1 MKGAFVVSRNNNG
14 LRGLVI
20 FNTISFI
27 IMIAVN
33 ILANTLPINGVTTA
47 QVSEAYPNL
56 FTPAPITF
64 AIWGVIYILLAI
76 FVIYQFGA
84 FKGNRRREE
93 VVRNIGIFFGVSS
106 LVNAGWIV
114 AWHYKNIAASLIVM
128 IVLLL
133 SLLVVYMRINS
144 LEMSKRERALVRF
157 PFSIY
162 LAWITIATIANFTVW
177 LVSIDWSGWGLSD
190 QSWTIIVIILGM
202 IISLALM
209 TANDDAAYGLAIIW
223 AYTGI
228 IIKQLSESGFNG
240 EYTGI
245 IIAAAISILIIVIT
259 MIYII
264 YKRKN
269 YRRAYP

>member
-1 MKGAFVVSRNNNG
+1 MKGAFVVSGKNNG
-14 LRGLVI
+14 LRGLII

-33 ILANTLPINGVTTA
+33 ILANLLPINGVTTA

-64 AIWGVIYILLAI
+64 AIWGVIYILLAV

-84 FKGNRRREE
+84 LKGNRRRAE
-93 VVRNIGIFFGVSS
+93 VIRNIGVFFGISS
-106 LVNAGWIV
+106 LVNAGWIF
-114 AWHYKNIAASLIVM
+114 AWHYKNIAASLIIM
-128 IVLLL
+128 IILLL
-133 SLLVVYMRINS
+133 SLLVVYTRINS
-144 LEMSKRERALVRF
+144 LEMSKREKALIRF

-223 AYTGI
+223 AYAGI
-228 IIKQLSESGFNG
+228 MIKQLSESGFNG